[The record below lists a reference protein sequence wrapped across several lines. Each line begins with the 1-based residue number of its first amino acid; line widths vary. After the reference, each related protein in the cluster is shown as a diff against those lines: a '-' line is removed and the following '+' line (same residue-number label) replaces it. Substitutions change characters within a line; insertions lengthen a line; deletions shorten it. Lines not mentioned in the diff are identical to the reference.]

1 MQLTPE
7 LLLYEQRNSL
17 TELLFYGYIVHC
29 SANKKITTFGQ
40 TDSYP
45 FFHRSCAKP
54 LQASIIQD
62 LKTKDFFNLTDE
74 EITVCCASHT
84 GEPLHLEILRNILKK
99 INLTEDDLQ
108 CPAIEPLSTEEQ
120 KRHPKYLK
128 LHNNCSGKHTLM
140 LAVCRQMGWDITTY
154 LEKNHPL
161 QKMIYSKIKELCE
174 EKEELPYTLDGCTAP
189 NYATSL
195 EGLTKGFY
203 NLFCTNN
210 YPDIK
215 YAVIKNPYL
224 MGGNGRP
231 ETQIMQM
238 NQRLIAKA
246 GAGGLL
252 CIVNTETN
260 EVLTIKVMDADMK
273 ARSIAAIETML
284 RLGWLNK
291 NSIDENLLKN
301 SLNNIVTTET
311 GQPVGEY
318 ILSANLDR
326 WIKTNF

>member
-1 MQLTPE
+1 
-7 LLLYEQRNSL
+7 
-17 TELLFYGYIVHC
+17 
-29 SANKKITTFGQ
+29 
-40 TDSYP
+40 
-45 FFHRSCAKP
+45 
-54 LQASIIQD
+54 
-62 LKTKDFFNLTDE
+62 
-74 EITVCCASHT
+74 
-84 GEPLHLEILRNILKK
+84 
-99 INLTEDDLQ
+99 
-108 CPAIEPLSTEEQ
+108 
-120 KRHPKYLK
+120 
-128 LHNNCSGKHTLM
+128 
-140 LAVCRQMGWDITTY
+140 
-154 LEKNHPL
+154 
-161 QKMIYSKIKELCE
+161 
-174 EKEELPYTLDGCTAP
+174 
-189 NYATSL
+189 
-195 EGLTKGFY
+195 
-203 NLFCTNN
+203 
-210 YPDIK
+210 
-215 YAVIKNPYL
+215 

-284 RLGWLNK
+284 RIGWLNK

-311 GQPVGEY
+311 GQPLGEY